1 MIPYNRQNI
10 SSLDIKKVIKTLKS
24 DYITTGLEVPR
35 FEKKITEIVKSK
47 YAVVC
52 NSATSA
58 LHLSCIVLGL
68 KKNDTIWT
76 SANGFVADANC
87 ALYIGSK
94 VEFVDIEK
102 SNFNLDCEYLEKRL
116 WTSKKNNTLP
126 KILIPIHFGG
136 SPCNMERIHF
146 LSKKF
151 NFKIIEDASHAL
163 GGFYNKNPIGIC
175 KYSDLTVFSLHA
187 VKMITTG
194 EGGVITTNN
203 RTLYEMLLSLR
214 SHGIIRENKKLI
226 NKNMPNWYYEQRFL
240 GFNYRMTD
248 IQASL
253 GISQLK
259 RLNLFIR
266 ERRKI
271 ADFYN
276 KNLKLLPINTPK
288 DKKGFRSTYHL
299 YVITINKKLRNKLYN
314 YLLNKGVK
322 CNFHYIPT
330 YRQPYYRRFNYKR
343 KNYPNMELYYKS
355 GISLPIYV
363 GLKQKELKYI
373 VKLIKIFLN
382 LNKIKNN
389 NAYHKK

>member
-35 FEKKITEIVKSK
+35 FEKKITEIVKAK

-102 SNFNLDCEYLEKRL
+102 SNFNLDCEYLEKKL
-116 WTSKKNNTLP
+116 WTSKKNNNLP

-194 EGGVITTNN
+194 EGGIITTNN
-203 RTLYEMLLSLR
+203 RTIYEMLLSLR

-259 RLNLFIR
+259 RLNFFIR

-299 YVITINKKLRNKLYN
+299 YVVTINKKLRNKLYN

-330 YRQPYYRRFNYKR
+330 YRQPYYQRFNYKR

-389 NAYHKK
+389 NA

>member
-102 SNFNLDCEYLEKRL
+102 SNFNLDCEYLEKKL
-116 WTSKKNNTLP
+116 WISKKNNTLP

-136 SPCNMERIHF
+136 SPCNMERIYF

-163 GGFYNKNPIGIC
+163 GGFYNKNPIGMC

-203 RTLYEMLLSLR
+203 RTLYEMLFSLR

-259 RLNLFIR
+259 RLNFFLR

-276 KNLKLLPINTPK
+276 KNLKLFPINTPK

-299 YVITINKKLRNKLYN
+299 YVITISKKLRNKLYN

-322 CNFHYIPT
+322 CNFHYIPI

-382 LNKIKNN
+382 LNKIKKNN
-389 NAYHKK
+389 V

>member
-102 SNFNLDCEYLEKRL
+102 SNFNLDCEYLEKKL

-214 SHGIIRENKKLI
+214 SHGIIRDNKKLI

-259 RLNLFIR
+259 RLNFFIR

-271 ADFYN
+271 ANFYN

-330 YRQPYYRRFNYKR
+330 YRQPYYRRFKYKR

-389 NAYHKK
+389 NA

>member
-259 RLNLFIR
+259 RLNFFIR

-330 YRQPYYRRFNYKR
+330 YRQPYYRRFKYKR

-363 GLKQKELKYI
+363 GLKQKDLKYI

-389 NAYHKK
+389 NA

>member
-102 SNFNLDCEYLEKRL
+102 SSFNLDCEYLEKRL

-203 RTLYEMLLSLR
+203 RTLYEILLSLR

-259 RLNLFIR
+259 RLNFFIR

-373 VKLIKIFLN
+373 VKLIKDFLN
-382 LNKIKNN
+382 FNKIKNN
-389 NAYHKK
+389 NA

>member
-10 SSLDIKKVIKTLKS
+10 SSSDIKEVIKTLNS

-94 VEFVDIEK
+94 VEFIDIEK
-102 SNFNLDCEYLEKRL
+102 SNFNLDCEYLEKKL
-116 WTSKKNNTLP
+116 WFSKKHNKLP
-126 KILIPIHFGG
+126 KILIPIHFAG
-136 SPCNMERIHF
+136 SACNMERIHF

-151 NFKIIEDASHAL
+151 NFRIIEDASHAL
-163 GGFYNKNPIGIC
+163 GGVYNKNPIGLC

-203 RTLYEMLLSLR
+203 RNLYEMLLSLR
-214 SHGIIRENKKLI
+214 SHGIVREKKKLI
-226 NKNMPNWYYEQRFL
+226 NKNMPNWYYEQKFL

-259 RLNLFIR
+259 RLNFFIR
-266 ERRKI
+266 QRRKI
-271 ADFYN
+271 ANFYN
-276 KNLKLLPINTPK
+276 KNLKSLPVKIPEEI
-288 DKKGFRSTYHL
+288 KGIRCTYHL
-299 YVITINKKLRNKLYN
+299 YVITMNKKLRNKLYN

-330 YRQPYYRRFNYKR
+330 YRQPYYKKFNYKIE
-343 KNYPNMELYYKS
+343 NFPNMEMYYKS
-355 GISLPIYV
+355 GLSLPIYV
-363 GLKQKELKYI
+363 GLKQEELKYI
-373 VKLIKIFLN
+373 IKLIKFFFKFKK
-382 LNKIKNN
+382 NKN
-389 NAYHKK
+389 YYV

>member
-10 SSLDIKKVIKTLKS
+10 SSSDIKEVIKTLNS

-94 VEFVDIEK
+94 VEFIDIEK
-102 SNFNLDCEYLEKRL
+102 SNFNLDCEYLEKKL
-116 WTSKKNNTLP
+116 WFSKKHNKLP
-126 KILIPIHFGG
+126 KILIPIHFAG
-136 SPCNMERIHF
+136 SACNMERIHF

-151 NFKIIEDASHAL
+151 NFRIIEDASHAL
-163 GGFYNKNPIGIC
+163 GGVYNKNPIGLC

-203 RTLYEMLLSLR
+203 RNLYEMLLSLR
-214 SHGIIRENKKLI
+214 SHGIVREKKKLI
-226 NKNMPNWYYEQRFL
+226 NKNMPNWYYEQKFL

-259 RLNLFIR
+259 SLNFFIR
-266 ERRKI
+266 QRRKI
-271 ADFYN
+271 ANFYN
-276 KNLKLLPINTPK
+276 KNLKSLPVKIPEK
-288 DKKGFRSTYHL
+288 IKGIRCTYHL
-299 YVITINKKLRNKLYN
+299 YVITMNKKLRNKLYN

-330 YRQPYYRRFNYKR
+330 YRQPYYKKFNYKIE
-343 KNYPNMELYYKS
+343 NFPNMEMYYKS
-355 GISLPIYV
+355 GLSLPIYV
-363 GLKQKELKYI
+363 GLKQEELKYI
-373 VKLIKIFLN
+373 IKLIKFFFKFKK
-382 LNKIKNN
+382 NKN
-389 NAYHKK
+389 YYV